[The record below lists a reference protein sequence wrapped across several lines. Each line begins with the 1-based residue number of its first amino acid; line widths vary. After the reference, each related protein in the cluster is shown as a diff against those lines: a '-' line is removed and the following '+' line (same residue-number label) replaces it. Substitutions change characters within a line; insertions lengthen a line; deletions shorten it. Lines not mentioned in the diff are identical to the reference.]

1 MNDEKFRT
9 LHFPKLD
16 LLNPTI
22 ESNLFKMTEELGEV
36 CAEVGKHRGLNGE
49 IIQVSK
55 EEYEVLNAI
64 AKETLDVMQS
74 CSTMLNLLESMYG
87 VDVDFNYKQ
96 HVEKL
101 VKRKYV
107 SEDILNLIK

>member
-1 MNDEKFRT
+1 MKNEKFRT
-9 LHFPKLD
+9 LNFPKLD
-16 LLNPTI
+16 LLSPSI

-49 IIQVSK
+49 TIQVSK

-87 VDVDFNYKQ
+87 VDIDSNYKE

-101 VKRKYV
+101 VERKYV
-107 SEDILNLIK
+107 SEEILDLIR

>member
-49 IIQVSK
+49 TIQVSK
-55 EEYEVLNAI
+55 EEHEVLNAI

-87 VDVDFNYKQ
+87 VDVDSNYKQ

-107 SEDILNLIK
+107 SEDILNLIQ